1 MNQNHRVLI
10 WVGAGVIVLMLVTA
24 AFALGVYV
32 GEHGWTREGLTLG
45 GPGEPDRQPGPPGGA
60 GMPPGQPLPGGQPTL
75 VGRIRLR
82 LDEGLELATPQG
94 PRPVS
99 LTSTTRFEDAQ
110 GNPIEPDTLRRGDI
124 VAIFGHFEEGGQRT
138 LVADLVV
145 RFPDGR

>member
-1 MNQNHRVLI
+1 MNKRHRVLVI
-10 WVGAGVIVLMLVTA
+10 AGAVVIVLMLVTA

-45 GPGEPDRQPGPPGGA
+45 SPGRPGQQPAPPGGA

-75 VGRIRLR
+75 VGRIRAR

-94 PRPVS
+94 PRSVS

-110 GNPIEPDTLRRGDI
+110 GNPIEMTALRRGDM

-138 LVADLVV
+138 LVADLIV
-145 RFPDGR
+145 RFPGDR